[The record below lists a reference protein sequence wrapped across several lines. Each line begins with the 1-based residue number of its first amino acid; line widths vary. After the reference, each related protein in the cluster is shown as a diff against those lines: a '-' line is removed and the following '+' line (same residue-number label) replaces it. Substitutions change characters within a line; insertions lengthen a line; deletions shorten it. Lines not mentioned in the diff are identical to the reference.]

1 VPLLTAASTTTNAIP
16 SPEEVSAVCWR
27 SAFPSRT
34 LGLKEDS
41 IILHPWRLAIGG
53 DFIRALDTHSSPF
66 EAAAMS
72 GLEAGERIAAL
83 FE

>member
-16 SPEEVSAVCWR
+16 SPEEASAVCWR

-41 IILHPWRLAIGG
+41 VIL

-66 EAAAMS
+66 EAAVMS
-72 GLEAGERIAAL
+72 GLEVAERIAAL